1 MATAGEEVPLTSSNV
16 TPRVINTVL
25 DVMIVSRGPI
35 RELEARQGQTQ
46 QTIEDLKKLIIYGG
60 GIIMLG
66 FVMLV
71 VYLIIKLH

>member
-1 MATAGEEVPLTSSNV
+1 MSAALPETLTSSNV

-25 DVMIVSRGPI
+25 DVMIVSKGPI
-35 RELEARQGQTQ
+35 RELEARQIQTQ
-46 QTIEDLKKLIIYGG
+46 HTIEDLKKVIIYGG
-60 GIIMLG
+60 SIIMIG

>member
-1 MATAGEEVPLTSSNV
+1 MSAALPETLTSSNV

-25 DVMIVSRGPI
+25 DVMIVSKGPI
-35 RELEARQGQTQ
+35 RELEARQIQTQ
-46 QTIEDLKKLIIYGG
+46 NTIEDLKKVIIYGG
-60 GIIMLG
+60 SIIMIG